1 MAIAYIRP
9 RIAVIELFGTIG
21 GGVKTEQYGPIF
33 DAVASDARFRAMVL
47 DIDSPG
53 GSVSASQYLYGSIS
67 KVARRKPVIAFIRGT
82 GASGAYLAC
91 CGAHRVVALEGSL
104 VGSIGVVSRYP
115 ILQELLQRVGV
126 SVNVHKSG
134 SLKDMG
140 ATYRAP
146 TEEEEQK
153 MQSLVDEFY
162 DTFVAT
168 VSRARE
174 MDEAKVREVATGE
187 VFTAAKALELGLV
200 DEIGDLDRALDL
212 ASELGRVA
220 RRPFHLRPRRTLR
233 DMIFG
238 RAAESLVSAIAEE
251 VEQRL
256 ALHVTALMRRW

>member
-9 RIAVIELFGTIG
+9 RIAVVELFGAIG
-21 GGVKTEQYGPIF
+21 GGVKPEQYGPIF
-33 DAVASDARFRAMVL
+33 DAVASDARFRALVL

-53 GSVSASQYLYGSIS
+53 GSVSASRYLYGSIY
-67 KVARRKPVIAFIRGT
+67 KVAQRKPVIAFIRGT

-91 CGAHRVVALEGSL
+91 CGAHRVVAMEGSL
-104 VGSIGVVSRYP
+104 VGSIGVVSRFP
-115 ILQELLQRVGV
+115 ILQELLQRIGV

-140 ATYRAP
+140 APYRAP

-153 MQSLVDEFY
+153 MQGLVDEFY
-162 DTFVAT
+162 DTFVAI

-174 MDEAKVREVATGE
+174 MDEEKVREMATGE
-187 VFTAAKALELGLV
+187 IFTAAKALELGLV

-233 DMIFG
+233 DMLFG
-238 RAAESLVSAIAEE
+238 RPAKSLVSAIAEE

-256 ALHVTALMRRW
+256 ALQVTALRRRW